1 MNNFKNRLIRNVHG
15 ILTILFGIIALSI
28 PSITVFALVIYF
40 AVSIL
45 LGSGGLVFLS
55 IKLKDKNPNWT
66 LMLSEGIIGI
76 LFGVIILAR
85 PELSAVVLI
94 TIIGIWSVIM
104 GIIFTGT
111 YFVKRFPKEIRNLY
125 LFAGILSL
133 LFGFLIVLN
142 PFEGP
147 RAVIILIGLYAIT
160 YGIFSVI
167 KNSKKHE

>member
-1 MNNFKNRLIRNVHG
+1 MNNFKNQLIKNVHG
-15 ILTILFGIIALSI
+15 ILAILFGIIALSI

-66 LMLSEGIIGI
+66 LMLFEGIIGI
-76 LFGVIILAR
+76 LFGIIILAR

-104 GIIFTGT
+104 GVTFTGT

-125 LFAGILSL
+125 LFAGIISL

-147 RAVIILIGLYAIT
+147 RTVIILIGLYAIT
-160 YGIFSVI
+160 YGIFSII
-167 KNSKKHE
+167 KNSKNHE